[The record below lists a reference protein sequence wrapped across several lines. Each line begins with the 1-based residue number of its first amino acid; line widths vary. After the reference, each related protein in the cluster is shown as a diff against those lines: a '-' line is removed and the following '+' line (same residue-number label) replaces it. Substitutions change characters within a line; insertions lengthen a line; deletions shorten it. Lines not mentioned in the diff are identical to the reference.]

1 MKMNTFRFACYF
13 FNNLA
18 NWLTVTVDTVWREA
32 YNEDSHELCETH
44 KFKKLKYFS
53 RRMIIRK
60 KGCPYGTH
68 RVISPKGVL
77 PQPADVIDNTM
88 EIYDNEVLIDV
99 KTLNIDSASFTEIER
114 RAGGDVEEIKKTM
127 LGIVAKAGK
136 HKNPWTGSGGML
148 IGTVKEIGPA
158 YEGDLKVGDKIAT
171 LVSLSLT
178 PLVIEEIL
186 EVRPEI
192 DQVDIKGQAILFQ
205 SGIYAK
211 LPEDMPE
218 GLALS
223 ALDVA
228 GAPAQTAKLVKPG
241 QTVLVIG
248 GGGKSGLL
256 CLYEAKKRAGVTGK
270 VICAAGSQ
278 KSEDRARKLD
288 LADEYFHLDATDAVG
303 MYNKIMELTDGELCD
318 IVINNVNI
326 ENTEMASILACKD
339 DGLVYF
345 FSMATS
351 FTKAA
356 LGAEGV
362 GKDVNM
368 IIGNGYTKGHAAIT
382 LQCLREHEGLRNL
395 FAEMYS

>member
-1 MKMNTFRFACYF
+1 M
-13 FNNLA
+13 
-18 NWLTVTVDTVWREA
+18 
-32 YNEDSHELCETH
+32 
-44 KFKKLKYFS
+44 
-53 RRMIIRK
+53 K
-60 KGCPYGTH
+60 KGNPYGTH

-99 KTLNIDSASFTEIER
+99 KTLNIDSASFTEICKQVLGKKPAEIETQ
-114 RAGGDVEEIKKTM
+114 EE
-127 LGIVAKAGK
+127 K

-148 IGTVKEIGPA
+148 IGTVKEIGP
-158 YEGDLKVGDKIAT
+158 EWKGDLKVGDKIAT

-178 PLVIEEIL
+178 PLVIDEIH
-186 EVRPEI
+186 EMRPAI
-192 DQVDIKGQAILFQ
+192 DQVDITGQAILFQ

-211 LPEDMPE
+211 LPDDMPE

-228 GAPAQTAKLVKPG
+228 GAPAQTGKLVKQG
-241 QTVLVIG
+241 QKVLVIG

-256 CLYEAKKRAGVTGK
+256 CLYEAKKRAGVTGL
-270 VICAAGSQ
+270 VVCAAGSQ
-278 KSEDRARKLD
+278 KSEDRARALD
-288 LADEYFHLDATDAVG
+288 LADEYFHMDAADAVG
-303 MYNKIMELTDGELCD
+303 MYEKAMELTNGELYD
-318 IVINNVNI
+318 VVINCVSI
-326 ENTEMASILACKD
+326 ENTEMGSILSCKD
-339 DGLVYF
+339 DGTVYF

-368 IIGNGYTKGHAAIT
+368 IVGNGYTKGHAEIT
-382 LQCLREHEGLRNL
+382 LQELREHEGLRKL
-395 FAEMYS
+395 FEEMYA

>member
-1 MKMNTFRFACYF
+1 M
-13 FNNLA
+13 
-18 NWLTVTVDTVWREA
+18 
-32 YNEDSHELCETH
+32 
-44 KFKKLKYFS
+44 
-53 RRMIIRK
+53 K
-60 KGCPYGTH
+60 KGNPYGTH

-114 RAGGDVEEIKKTM
+114 RAEGDIEKIKETM

-148 IGTVKEIGPA
+148 IGTVKEVGPA
-158 YEGDLKVGDKIAT
+158 YVGDLKVGDKIAT

-186 EVRPEI
+186 DVRPDI

-211 LPEDMPE
+211 LPEDMAE

-223 ALDVA
+223 ALDIA
-228 GAPAQTAKLVKPG
+228 GAPAQAAKLVKPG

-248 GGGKSGLL
+248 GGGKSGLM
-256 CLYEAKKRAGVTGK
+256 CLYEAKKRAGVTGH
-270 VICAAGSQ
+270 VICMAHSDRSLQRAKSLEFADDYFAA
-278 KSEDRARKLD
+278 
-288 LADEYFHLDATDAVG
+288 DATDAVAV
-303 MYNKIMELTDGELCD
+303 YDKIMELTNGELCD
-318 IVINNVNI
+318 IVINCVNI
-326 ENTEMASILACKD
+326 ENTEMASILATKD

-382 LQCLREHEGLRNL
+382 LQELREHEGLRKL
-395 FAEMYS
+395 FEEMYA